1 MATMMCRVSCLL
13 APLPPP
19 RCQSVLMAQHGRE
32 ALRQMAC
39 EGEGAQPSLHPALVA
54 ALNAAVRYFY
64 EESEESEEEEEG
76 EEEEEEVVA
85 VAESAQMEESSV
97 VPAITTSPPTAPPTA
112 AQMAE
117 EEGGRGGLG
126 HRALPV

>member
-1 MATMMCRVSCLL
+1 MGTMMCRAST
-13 APLPPP
+13 P
-19 RCQSVLMAQHGRE
+19 RSPRRWQGVLMAQHGRE
-32 ALRQMAC
+32 ALWHMAR

-64 EESEESEEEEEG
+64 EESEESESLS
-76 EEEEEEVVA
+76 EEEEEE
-85 VAESAQMEESSV
+85 EEEEESV
-97 VPAITTSPPTAPPTA
+97 VPAINNPPKAPPTA